1 MYTVKLFNNISKKGL
16 DQFTNEFTTDENATN
31 EDAILVR
38 SANLHELDYNP
49 ELKAIARAGAGTN
62 NIDIPTCTEKG
73 IAVFN
78 TPGANS
84 NAVKELVFAGLLLAS
99 RDVYHSIEWCKSQKD
114 NENLAKDVEKQKK
127 KYAGHE
133 LAGKTLGV
141 IGLGAIG
148 IQVANL
154 AIQFGMNVLGY
165 DPFIS
170 VDNAW
175 KMSRSVKHVQ
185 NINDLLKESD
195 YITLHIPLLDSTKNT
210 LNKESFQITKD
221 GVKILNFARGGLV
234 NEEDLVEALHT
245 GKVAMYVTD
254 FPDAKIAKEENVIPI
269 SHLGASTKE
278 SEDNCAI
285 KAAHEL
291 MEYLKYGNIQNS
303 VNLPNVSGVMESPY
317 RITIIHQNKP
327 KMISQITE
335 FLSNQDANI
344 ENMLNKSKKEIA
356 YTILDLDSKISEE
369 NLNRIRTIN
378 GVIRVNTYEA

>member
-1 MYTVKLFNNISKKGL
+1 MYKVKLYNNIAEKGL
-16 DQFTNEFTTDENATN
+16 RQFTDQFEVNETIEN

-38 SANLHELDYNP
+38 SANLHEINYQPN
-49 ELKAIARAGAGTN
+49 LKAIARAGAGTN
-62 NIDIPTCTEKG
+62 NIDIETCTNSG

-99 RDVYHSIEWCKSQKD
+99 RDIYHGVEWCKTQAD
-114 NENLAKDVEKQKK
+114 NENLSKDVEKQKK

-133 LAGKTLGV
+133 LSGKTLGV

-165 DPFIS
+165 DPYIS

-175 KMSRSVKHVQ
+175 KMSRNVKHVE

-195 YITLHIPLLDSTKNT
+195 FITLHIPLLEATKNT
-210 LNKESFQITKD
+210 IDEQALQTMKD

-234 NEEDLVEALHT
+234 DEVALQQALQNK
-245 GKVAMYVTD
+245 KVATYVTD
-254 FPDAKIAKEENVIPI
+254 FPSPVLVNEDNVISIP
-269 SHLGASTKE
+269 HLGASTSE
-278 SEDNCAI
+278 SEENCAV
-285 KAAHEL
+285 KAAQEL
-291 MEYLKYGNIQNS
+291 IEYLKYGNIQNS
-303 VNLPNVSGVMESPY
+303 VNLPNASAPLESPY
-317 RITIIHQNKP
+317 RITLIHKNKP

-335 FLSNQDANI
+335 ILSKEEANI
-344 ENMLNKSKKEIA
+344 ENLINKSKKEIA
-356 YTILDLDSKISEE
+356 YTIIDLDKKVLPQSLDEITNIE
-369 NLNRIRTIN
+369 
-378 GVIRVNTYEA
+378 GMIRVNTYEM